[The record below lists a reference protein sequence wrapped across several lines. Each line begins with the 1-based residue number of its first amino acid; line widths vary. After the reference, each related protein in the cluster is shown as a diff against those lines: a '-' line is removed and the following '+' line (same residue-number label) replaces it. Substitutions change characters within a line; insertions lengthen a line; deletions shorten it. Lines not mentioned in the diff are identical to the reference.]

1 MNTKKIFSLILSS
14 MVAAL
19 SVSSM
24 VSNAFV
30 DNTADKSSSKYI
42 EYTSDKL
49 KLDEKYVPVY
59 ESWAK
64 GNYFDNCEY
73 FIAQDGKELLLAN
86 TFPDYFTFDINISED
101 ESYDVKKI
109 TEEIGSKI
117 KGDLGVEV
125 RFTNDGK
132 MCQLEGIEKYSA
144 KYIASYLK
152 KDSRFSRFN
161 YSASQISFMHIL
173 TATFLG
179 YDRNKADE
187 IAEYVKEHYDN
198 AEIDLIDA
206 SRVAGGKDMPYVKLS
221 DNAPVTDYLDI
232 ALDIYNDLG
241 YMPFGVSPEIVDTES
256 SANIDVENYVDGDA
270 NCDGEYTIADSTAI
284 LQSLGNPDKYG
295 LSLQGE
301 FNADICNV
309 GDGVTTMD
317 ALEVQKAMASKG

>member
-30 DNTADKSSSKYI
+30 DNTADKNSSKYL

-49 KLDEKYVPVY
+49 KLDEKYIPVY
-59 ESWAK
+59 EKWAK
-64 GNYFDNCEY
+64 GNYFYNCEY

-86 TFPDYFTFDINISED
+86 TFPDAFTFNINISED

-109 TEEIGSKI
+109 TEEVGSKI

-125 RFTNDGK
+125 KFTNDGK

-152 KDSRFSRFN
+152 KDSRFSRFH
-161 YSASQISFMHIL
+161 YSASHISFMHIL
-173 TATFLG
+173 TATFLE
-179 YDRNKADE
+179 YDRNEADE
-187 IAEYVKEHYDN
+187 ISVYVKEHYDN
-198 AEIDLIDA
+198 AEVDLIDA
-206 SRVAGGKDMPYVKLS
+206 SIVAGGKNMPYVKLS
-221 DNAPVTDYLDI
+221 DNASVTDYLDI

-241 YMPFGVSPEIVDTES
+241 YMPYGESPEFVDTES
-256 SANIDVENYVDGDA
+256 SVNIDVENYVDGDA

-284 LQSLGNPDKYG
+284 LQALGNPDKYG

-309 GDGVTTMD
+309 GDGVTPSD